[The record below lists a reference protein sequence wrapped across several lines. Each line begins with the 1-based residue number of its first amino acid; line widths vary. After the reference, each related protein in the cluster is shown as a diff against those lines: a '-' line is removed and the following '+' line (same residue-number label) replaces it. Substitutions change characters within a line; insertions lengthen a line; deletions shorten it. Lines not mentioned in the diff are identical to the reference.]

1 MDRTNGTASR
11 RERLV
16 DTFWT
21 RHENPKSGWSRTLLG
36 PLFVYACYRRSW
48 RLAVLAVAAT
58 VLNPIAFPPPD
69 PESESES
76 ESKSWM
82 TRGVRAERWW
92 LECGHGVIGRS
103 WPNLLNAVAI
113 PVSVYTL
120 VAAYRQQP
128 VRAASGLACSM
139 ALKFAWVGLVARR
152 HEAALER

>member
-1 MDRTNGTASR
+1 MDRANGTASR

-36 PLFVYACYRRSW
+36 PLFVCACYRRSW
-48 RLAVLAVAAT
+48 RLAALAVAAT

-69 PESESES
+69 PTS

-92 LECGHGVIGRS
+92 LERGHGVVNRS
-103 WPNLLNAVAI
+103 WPNLLNAVSI
-113 PVSVYTL
+113 PISVYTL
-120 VAAYRQQP
+120 VAAFRQQP
-128 VRAASGLACSM
+128 IRAAGGLACSM
-139 ALKFAWVGLVARR
+139 ALKFAWIELIARR
-152 HEAALER
+152 HEAALEA